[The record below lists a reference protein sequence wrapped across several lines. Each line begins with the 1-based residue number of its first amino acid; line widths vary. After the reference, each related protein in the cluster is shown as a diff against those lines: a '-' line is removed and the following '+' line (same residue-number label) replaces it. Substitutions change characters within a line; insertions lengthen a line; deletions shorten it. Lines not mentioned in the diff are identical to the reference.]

1 MVMRHLLS
9 TNRIWHKLIIY
20 LSEIE
25 KKKPKT
31 SPIATWEQTLKSKG
45 QEQDR
50 TKLLI
55 TAGINSETSYCLLQK
70 TFYRLKFKAIWA
82 EKGHVKAQ

>member
-1 MVMRHLLS
+1 MRHLLS

-25 KKKPKT
+25 KKKK
-31 SPIATWEQTLKSKG
+31 SPIAAWEQTFKSKG
-45 QEQDR
+45 QEQGR

-70 TFYRLKFKAIWA
+70 TFYRLRFKAIWA

>member
-1 MVMRHLLS
+1 M
-9 TNRIWHKLIIY
+9 
-20 LSEIE
+20 
-25 KKKPKT
+25 KKKKE
-31 SPIATWEQTLKSKG
+31 SPIATSEQTFKSKG
-45 QEQDR
+45 QEQGR

-55 TAGINSETSYCLLQK
+55 TAGITSETSYCLLQK